1 MNNVITNEQYVEFTR
16 STAIYPKERELEY
29 LVLGLASESG
39 EVAGKLKKIIRDQKE
54 LTTNI
59 KGTII
64 DECSDVLWYLTR
76 LADVMGVSLTELVQ
90 INHTKLASRKERGVI
105 GGSGDNR

>member
-1 MNNVITNEQYVEFTR
+1 MNNITNEQYLEFTR
-16 STAIYPKERELEY
+16 TTAIYPKDRELEY
-29 LVLGLASESG
+29 LVLGLTSEAG
-39 EVAGKLKKIIRDQKE
+39 EVAGKVKKIIRDKKE

-76 LADVMGVSLTELVQ
+76 LADAMGITLTDLIQ
-90 INHTKLASRKERGVI
+90 INHAKLASRKERNVI
-105 GGSGDNR
+105 TGDGDNR

>member
-1 MNNVITNEQYVEFTR
+1 MTNITNQEYLEFTR
-16 STAIYPKERELEY
+16 TTAIYPKDRELEY
-29 LVLGLASESG
+29 LVLGLTSEAG
-39 EVAGKLKKIIRDQKE
+39 EVAGKLKKVIRDQKE

-76 LADVMGVSLTELVQ
+76 IADVMGITLTELIQ
-90 INHTKLASRKERGVI
+90 INHSKLASRKERGVI
-105 GGSGDNR
+105 GGSGDTR

>member
-1 MNNVITNEQYVEFTR
+1 MSEITNQQYLEFTR
-16 STAIYPKERELEY
+16 TTAIYPKDRELEY
-29 LVLGLASESG
+29 LVLGLTSEAG
-39 EVAGKLKKIIRDQKE
+39 EVAGKVKKIIRDKKE

-76 LADVMGVSLTELVQ
+76 LADAMGITLTELISV
-90 INHTKLASRKERGVI
+90 NYAKLSSRKERNVLSGD
-105 GGSGDNR
+105 GDNR